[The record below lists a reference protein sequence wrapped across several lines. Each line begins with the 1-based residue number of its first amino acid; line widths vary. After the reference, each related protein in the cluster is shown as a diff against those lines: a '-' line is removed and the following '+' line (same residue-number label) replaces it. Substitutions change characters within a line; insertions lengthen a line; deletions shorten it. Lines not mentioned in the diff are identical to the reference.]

1 MQSKSVY
8 KIPNGKLLKVF
19 LDYDKKRNLINN
31 ICITGDFFAYPE
43 EAIEL
48 VENKLKNTILERDLL
63 HEKIQS
69 IVGSS
74 SKQTSLFKK
83 GKIIL
88 IDEIDGLSGTRD
100 RGAIPVLARII
111 DETSHPIILTT
122 LNPYESK
129 FQPLRR
135 KSRLTQ
141 Y

>member
-48 VENKLKNTILERDLL
+48 VENKLKNTMLERELL

-69 IVGSS
+69 IV
-74 SKQTSLFKK
+74 
-83 GKIIL
+83 
-88 IDEIDGLSGTRD
+88 
-100 RGAIPVLARII
+100 
-111 DETSHPIILTT
+111 
-122 LNPYESK
+122 
-129 FQPLRR
+129 
-135 KSRLTQ
+135 TQ
-141 Y
+141 YNIQFIGLNTEGLTEGILRCLI